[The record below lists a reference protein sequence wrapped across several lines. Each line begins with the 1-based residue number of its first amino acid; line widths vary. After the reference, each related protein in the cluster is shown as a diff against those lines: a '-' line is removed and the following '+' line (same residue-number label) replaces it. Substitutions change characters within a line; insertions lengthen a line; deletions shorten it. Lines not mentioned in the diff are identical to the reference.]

1 MTRGSWFVVRCSLYE
16 VNHVCLAIRQSMSC
30 STAEACQASLSVCT
44 SGYMGDDS
52 SYGGMSQVSSQG
64 SGKKI
69 NVLPAERLRTL
80 HV

>member
-1 MTRGSWFVVRCSLYE
+1 VWLT
-16 VNHVCLAIRQSMSC
+16 IRQSMSC

-44 SGYMGDDS
+44 SGHMGTYGDDPS
-52 SYGGMSQVSSQG
+52 SGGMSQVSSQG

-80 HV
+80 DV